1 MVTRTWSEQSGYVP
15 LLSSFQH
22 SPLALRLRRV
32 CLLST
37 RLQTVQMDD
46 AHPREPR
53 RKHRGGIAAILPD
66 MPHIKAAGVWRAR
79 KPAIPERGG
88 VGFKV
93 FHGEAFRRG
102 QTRRDFP
109 QGFGGPLLLLGGRF
123 PPCPM
128 Q

>member
-1 MVTRTWSEQSGYVP
+1 MVTRTRPEQAGQVP
-15 LLSSFQH
+15 FRQFFR
-22 SPLALRLRRV
+22 SPLLALRLCRV
-32 CLLST
+32 RLAPAW
-37 RLQTVQMDD
+37 LQTVQMDD

-53 RKHRGGIAAILPD
+53 RKHRGGIAAVLPD

-79 KPAIPERGG
+79 KPAIPELGG
-88 VGFKV
+88 VGLKV

-109 QGFGGPLLLLGGRF
+109 QGFGGPLLLFGGRF